1 MIIIHG
7 LCGFSNNFRSI
18 MKNEQISQ
26 KVNTYLMDLRNHGDS
41 FKSESMKM
49 SEMSEDIY
57 NFI

>member
-1 MIIIHG
+1 
-7 LCGFSNNFRSI
+7 